1 MYKIPAKT
9 LFVGQSL
16 VYMPECHSTNDE
28 ASRLIQREG
37 TIEGTTVIT
46 SDQTAGRGQRGNT
59 WHSEPGKNL
68 TFSIILKPSFLAVSN
83 QFYLNMIVSLGVY
96 DYLKTIFDEAVKIKW
111 PNDIL
116 VKDKKVCGILIENQI
131 NGQKIQNSTIGVGL
145 NVNHEKFDLERASS
159 MKLLCDRGFELQEV
173 FEGVLEKIESRYLM
187 LREQSTEALSSEYK
201 NALYWLD
208 ERHVFSSR
216 QKLFEGKITGVD
228 EFGRLKI
235 ETDTGVKY
243 MSVKE
248 VEFVR

>member
-1 MYKIPAKT
+1 MYKIPANT

-16 VYMPECHSTNDE
+16 VFMPECHSTNDE
-28 ASRLIQREG
+28 ASRLIQHEG
-37 TIEGTTVIT
+37 TMEGTTVIT
-46 SDQTAGRGQRGNT
+46 GNQTAGRGQRGNT
-59 WHSEPGKNL
+59 WHSESGKNL
-68 TFSIILKPSFLAVSN
+68 TFSIILKPTFLAVSD

-96 DYLKTIFDEAVKIKW
+96 DYLKTLFDEDVKIKW

-131 NGQKIQNSTIGVGL
+131 SGHKIQHSIIGVGL
-145 NVNHEKFDLERASS
+145 NVNQEKFELERAGS
-159 MKLLCDRGFELQEV
+159 MKLFHDQEFELQQV
-173 FEGVLEKIESRYLM
+173 LEGVLEKIESRYLM
-187 LREQSTEALSSEYK
+187 LREQLTEKLSVEYK
-201 NALYWLD
+201 SALYWLD
-208 ERHVFSSR
+208 EAHVFSSR

-228 EFGRLKI
+228 EFGRLTI